1 MKSFKYF
8 LIHKAIKHEVYNGSV
23 DPTLGKTSQYFR
35 KSEDHIRDAINH
47 QWVVACWQATTVWF
61 SLQHTDDIGQ
71 NSIEINSIAR

>member
-47 QWVVACWQATTVWF
+47 Q
-61 SLQHTDDIGQ
+61 
-71 NSIEINSIAR
+71 